1 MAVTDR
7 EIAAV
12 IRQTFPKHTKAC
24 YSMAKR
30 TRETGVMLCPEAKRI
45 KEEYLA
51 QRKPRKP
58 ENRKFKFRICG
69 RIPDELAVRV
79 QAKMAEQKLTMQD
92 LLLSLLTEWVFK
104 EEDHAEN
111 P

>member
-12 IRQTFPKHTKAC
+12 IRLQYPKHTPAF
-24 YSMAKR
+24 YSAAKR
-30 TRETGVMLCPEAKRI
+30 TNETGVMLCPGAKEIR
-45 KEEYLA
+45 EQFLQ

-79 QAKMAEQKLTMQD
+79 QAKMAEQKMTMQD
-92 LLLSLLTEWVFK
+92 LLLSLLTEWVL
-104 EEDHAEN
+104 EEDN
-111 P
+111 GNG

>member
-1 MAVTDR
+1 MAVRDA

-12 IRQTFPKHTKAC
+12 IRRTFPKHDKAC

-30 TRETGVMLCPEAKRI
+30 TYETGVMLCPRAKRI
-45 KEEYLA
+45 KEEFLA
-51 QRKPRKP
+51 QAKPKKP
-58 ENRKFKFRICG
+58 ENRKFKFRIYG

-79 QAKMAEQKLTMQD
+79 QTRLNEKGMTMQD
-92 LLLSLLTEWVFK
+92 LLLSLLTEWIFK
-104 EEDHAEN
+104 EEKT